1 MSQQS
6 QHTTTHSL
14 RVDSR
19 IFTRTSHGT
28 TLVEWLGHGT
38 TETGD
43 PTPRPLTERE
53 KGILAEALLE
63 GCRWRAV

>member
-6 QHTTTHSL
+6 QQTITHRL
-14 RVDSR
+14 RVDAR
-19 IFTRTSHGT
+19 IFNRTSHGT

-53 KGILAEALLE
+53 KCILAVALLD
-63 GCRWRAV
+63 GYRWRAV